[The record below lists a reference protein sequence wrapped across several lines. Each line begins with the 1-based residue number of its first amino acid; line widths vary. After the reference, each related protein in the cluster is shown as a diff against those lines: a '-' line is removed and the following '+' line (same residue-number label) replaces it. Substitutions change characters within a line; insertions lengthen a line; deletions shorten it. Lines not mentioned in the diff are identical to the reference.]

1 MTSKRLSVLLCL
13 GITLN
18 LMGWLTVTP
27 AHADDA
33 GEVLETFAVGNATV
47 ERMVN
52 NIPRIT
58 ADNDY
63 DAIFANGY
71 MHAMDRLFQMDLTRR
86 QASGT
91 LAEVLGDG
99 ALGADVQMRTLGLRR
114 AAQASLPAVSAESQ
128 LWLQAYAD
136 GVNAY
141 VADTANPMPPE
152 YGALEL
158 TRESFTPWTPI
169 DSVAVAK
176 LLAFGLSF
184 DLGDIDRTIALLTF
198 QVAGEIVG
206 FDGTALFFEDLYRTA
221 PFDPSITTPGWF
233 GSGKTAGTAKAVPRS
248 RELPA
253 YLNEKSL
260 RLLQSYRATAA
271 EVPMLRT
278 ALERRDAPVGSNW
291 WVTAGALTESGFPI
305 IANDP
310 HLALDTPATFY
321 EIQLRVTDPDGPMD
335 VFGVSFPGAPL
346 VAQGCTPKVC
356 WGSTVFPLDVTDV
369 YIERLAV
376 NINPILSGGGSPLP
390 IATYFDGHWEPIL
403 HIKEK
408 YFVNQLGDGT
418 PDNLVAGP
426 GGTTFIVPRRNYGPI
441 VDYDPSDPYNIVG
454 VSVQYT
460 GWGATRE
467 VDCFRIWARAENL
480 DDYQEGLQY
489 FDIGAQ
495 NWSYADVDG
504 NIAYFDSA
512 ELPLRE
518 DLQNLNYP
526 DGGVPPYFLRDGT
539 HQLMHEWLPVSTP
552 QPGQAVP
559 YEILPQDEMPH
570 EINPE
575 RGFILNANNDPVGVS
590 LDNNPLNQLRAGG
603 GLYYLNPGFA
613 TGFRI
618 GRIQSLYDDALAAG
632 ELLTVDDI
640 MRFQA
645 NNQLLDAEVFAPMI
659 VAAFDAMVGG
669 KARTV
674 EEFNPNLPAA
684 IEYLRNWDFST
695 PTGIAA
701 GYDPFDDPTNLP
713 APSQDEINASIAAT
727 IYSVWRGQIVQ
738 LVIDTPLVMMGIG
751 STAPGS
757 SNAMSAL
764 RNLIDNIDTNG
775 GYGAS
780 GIPFIPG
787 GDVGGVMLFSLSE
800 ALDLL
805 ASDAFF
811 DAFGNSTELDDYR
824 WGYLHR
830 IVFDHPLGPPFSIPP
845 SGGLT
850 HVSESLM
857 GVARSGGMGAVDAS
871 SHSARADSVN
881 RFMFGA
887 GPNRRFVGHMTPDGI
902 ELHQTTPGGT
912 SGVIGSPHQSDSL
925 MLWLTNRYLERLHG
939 GDDGE

>member
-1 MTSKRLSVLLCL
+1 MKRLSVVLCL
-13 GITLN
+13 ATTLTV
-18 LMGWLTVTP
+18 MAWLAVTP
-27 AHADDA
+27 AVADDA
-33 GEVLETFAVGNATV
+33 GEVLETFTVGNATV

-58 ADNDY
+58 ADTDY

-71 MHAMDRLFQMDLTRR
+71 VHAIDRLFQMDLTRR

-91 LAEVLGDG
+91 LSEVLGEG
-99 ALGADVQMRTLGLRR
+99 AMGSDVQLRTLGLRR
-114 AAQASLPAVSAESQ
+114 AAQASLPAISAEGQ

-141 VADTANPMPPE
+141 VADPANPMPPE

-158 TRESFTPWTPI
+158 TRDSFTPWTPV
-169 DSVAVAK
+169 DSLAVAK

-184 DLGDIDRTIALLTF
+184 DLGDIDRTTALLTF
-198 QVAGEIVG
+198 QAAGEIVG
-206 FDGTALFFEDLYRTA
+206 FDGTALFSEDLYRSA

-233 GSGKTAGTAKAVPRS
+233 GSAKSTQNTNAVPRP

-253 YLNEKSL
+253 YLNEKTL
-260 RLLQSYRATAA
+260 RLLESYRARAS

-278 ALERRDAPVGSNW
+278 ALERGDAPVGSNW

-305 IANDP
+305 LANDP

-321 EIQLRVTDPDGPMD
+321 EIQLRVTDPDDPMD

-346 VAQGCTPKVC
+346 VAQGCTPRIC

-369 YIERLAV
+369 YFERLAL

-408 YFVNQLGDGT
+408 YFVNQIGDGT

-426 GGTTFIVPRRNYGPI
+426 GGTTFVVPRRNNGPI
-441 VDYDPSDPYNIVG
+441 VDFDPSDPYNIVG
-454 VSVQYT
+454 ISVQYT

-480 DDYQEGLQY
+480 DDFQEGLQY

-495 NWSYADVDG
+495 NWSYADVEG
-504 NIAYFDSA
+504 NFAYFDSA

-526 DGGVPPYFLRDGT
+526 DGGIPPYFLRDGT
-539 HQLMHEWLPVSTP
+539 HQLMHEWLPVSNP

-613 TGFRI
+613 TGFRM
-618 GRIQSLYDDALAAG
+618 GRIQSLYDDALDTG
-632 ELLTVDDI
+632 EPLTVDDI
-640 MRFQA
+640 IAFQA
-645 NNQLLDAEVFAPMI
+645 NNQLLDAEVFTPMI

-669 KARTV
+669 KAHTV

-701 GYDPFDDPTNLP
+701 GFDPFDDPTALP
-713 APSQDEINASIAAT
+713 EPGQDEINASIAAT
-727 IYSVWRGQIVQ
+727 IYAVWRGQIVQ

-751 STAPGS
+751 NTAPGS
-757 SNAMSAL
+757 QQAMSAL

-805 ASDAFF
+805 AGDAFF
-811 DAFGNSTELDDYR
+811 DAFGNSTNLDDYR

-830 IVFDHPLGPPFSIPP
+830 IVFDHVLGPPFDIPP
-845 SGGLT
+845 SGGLS
-850 HVSESLM
+850 HVSATLM

-881 RFMFGA
+881 RFMFGS
-887 GPNRRFVGHMTPDGI
+887 GPNRRFVGHMTPEGI
-902 ELHQTTPGGT
+902 EIHQTTPGGT

-939 GDDGE
+939 GDGGE